1 MDTLKHK
8 LWLPMIVLTGFLAA
22 CGGGG
27 SSSGGGGDTTTST
40 GISVGIA
47 VDPYIVNAQFEELAA
62 DGQTVIQRSSSSSSA
77 KGEFSFPN
85 TITDGSFIRMKVSTR
100 GQHANAPFTGI
111 IKRRVFAGDQQPA
124 VVSPLTTLMANGM
137 SPTAIIQAM
146 NNAGLPGLNEAHLY
160 ADPMAPLLNKS
171 DNVTEAD
178 LVPLQANMA
187 ANAFMEATLNFDYN
201 GSSTA
206 NPPVSLAD
214 MAKMVKETLNPN
226 LYQQMANTIGAGFTV
241 GDLAETAATL
251 CRTVVSQIRQE
262 IASGSSSV
270 PAATIDQFMLNV
282 MVDTN
287 MIAGE
292 IYQRRTG
299 TGGSMAPPADPSNEQ
314 GGTTPDPGT
323 GGTTPPPTNPPNGQ
337 VLFSADCSGCHT
349 VGASTGIMD
358 LAGDGAKVSTRFAS
372 SASHNGRT
380 LAADEMTAVA
390 DFLNGQ
396 GGTTPD
402 PGTGGGS
409 TTPPSGSDLY
419 TTECQGCHGSLQTS
433 DIGTRTSTG
442 IQAAINAN
450 LGGMGSLVLSTT
462 EIQAIADALAAVT
475 PPTTSPTPPQ
485 DRTGQQAYD
494 QECAIC
500 HSLGTH
506 DASGTIDLAGTGA
519 LIATKIQGG
528 HNNRILTSTEL
539 SALAAFADTFAPAAG
554 GGGSAPVTGACDSCH
569 GQPPSGSSFPNMA
582 GAHGVHTG
590 LPGIGTVC
598 DNCHTGGTHNSWVDL
613 GFPAKWNAKSGAAID
628 NLDGTCSN
636 ISCHGGQN
644 TPEWTAGTINVD
656 TQCRSCHTYGT
667 TQYNSYVSGEHRKHV
682 TDKGLNCVV
691 CHDTAKL
698 QSGHFGNLSTA
709 AFEQNPSATIKTS
722 LSYNGGTCQTPGC
735 HGSKSW

>member
-8 LWLPMIVLTGFLAA
+8 LWLPMIVLTGLLAA

-27 SSSGGGGDTTTST
+27 SSGGGGDTTAST
-40 GISVGIA
+40 GISTGIA

-77 KGEFSFPN
+77 RGEFSFPN
-85 TITDGSFIRMKVSTR
+85 AITDGSFIRMKVSTR

-111 IKRRVFAGDQQPA
+111 IKRQVFVGDQQPA

-137 SPTAIIQAM
+137 SPAAIIQAM

-160 ADPMAPLLNKS
+160 ADPMAPLLSKS
-171 DNVTEAD
+171 GNVTEAD

-187 ANAFMEATLNFDYN
+187 ANAFMEATQNFDYN
-201 GSSTA
+201 GTSTA
-206 NPPVSLAD
+206 NTPVSLAE
-214 MAKMVKETLNPN
+214 MAEMVKETLNPN
-226 LYQQMANTIGAGFTV
+226 LYQQMASSIGADFTI

-262 IASGSSSV
+262 IASGSPSV

-282 MVDTN
+282 MADTN

-292 IYQRRTG
+292 IYHRRTG
-299 TGGSMAPPADPSNEQ
+299 TGGSMTPPADPPNEQ

-323 GGTTPPPTNPPNGQ
+323 GGTTPPPTEPVSGQ
-337 VLFSADCSGCHT
+337 TLFSADCSGCHT
-349 VGASTGIMD
+349 VGTGTGIMD

-372 SASHNGRT
+372 GASHNGRT

-409 TTPPSGSDLY
+409 TTPPGGSDLY
-419 TTECQGCHGSLQTS
+419 TTECQGCHGNLQTS
-433 DIGTRTSTG
+433 DISTRTSTG
-442 IQAAINAN
+442 IQAAIDSN
-450 LGGMGSLVLSTT
+450 LGGMVSLVLSTT
-462 EIQAIADALAAVT
+462 EIQAIADALAAAT
-475 PPTTSPTPPQ
+475 PPPTSPTPPQ

-554 GGGSAPVTGACDSCH
+554 GGGSAPVTGTCDSCH

-582 GAHGVHTG
+582 GAHGMHTG
-590 LPGIGTVC
+590 LTGVGTVC
-598 DNCHTGGTHNSWVDL
+598 DNCHSGATHNSWVDL
-613 GFPAKWNAKSGAAID
+613 GFPARWNAKSGAAID

-636 ISCHGGQN
+636 ISCHGGQK

-656 TQCRSCHTYGT
+656 TQCQSCHTYGS

-698 QSGHFGNLSTA
+698 RNGHFGNLGTA